1 MDAIKWTTLALDGTI
16 IVECSRREEET
27 PFLTYAGIYIYK
39 VKVVGYARQIFR
51 NGKKMAD

>member
-27 PFLTYAGIYIYK
+27 PFLTYAGIYK

>member
-16 IVECSRREEET
+16 IVECSRREEAS
-27 PFLTYAGIYIYK
+27 FFTYAGIYIYK